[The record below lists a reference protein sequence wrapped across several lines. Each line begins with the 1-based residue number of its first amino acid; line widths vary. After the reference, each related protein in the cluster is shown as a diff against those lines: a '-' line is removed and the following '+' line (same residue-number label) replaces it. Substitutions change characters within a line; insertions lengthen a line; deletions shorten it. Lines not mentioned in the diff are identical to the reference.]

1 MEAICRDLNAEHEAL
16 EALLEKLDESQ
27 WQTMTPSPGWNI
39 KDQIRHLAY
48 FDEQA
53 ALSATDTSKFN
64 RHLEEVFGDLE
75 GWLKVLDE
83 VGRDLS
89 TEALTA
95 WWRQERKKMLDAY
108 AVLDPKTRLPW
119 YGLPMSALS
128 SATARLM
135 ETWAH
140 GQDVFD
146 TLRLKRTYTDRLR
159 HIAFLGVNTFGWSYT
174 NRGLEKPATPVRVEL
189 TAPSG
194 AVWTWGPADA
204 TNRISGPAEGFCL
217 VVAQRRHVDD
227 TGLEVIGDVARDWM
241 LKAQCFAGP
250 PTDGPKP
257 GERVFAK

>member
-1 MEAICRDLNAEHEAL
+1 MEEMCRDLNAEHEAL
-16 EALLEKLDESQ
+16 EAVLKNLDESQ

-39 KDQIRHLAY
+39 KDQVRHLAY

-53 ALSATDTSKFN
+53 ALSATDASEFT
-64 RHLEEVFGDLE
+64 RRLEEAFGDFAKF
-75 GWLKVLDE
+75 GKFLDE

-89 TEALTA
+89 PEALMA
-95 WWRQERKKMLDAY
+95 WWRQARKRLLDAY
-108 AVLDPKTRLPW
+108 SALDPKTRLPW
-119 YGLPMSALS
+119 YNLPMSALS

-146 TLRLKRTYTDRLR
+146 ALRLKRTNTDRLR
-159 HIAFLGVNTFGWSYT
+159 HIAFLGVNTFGWTYMAH
-174 NRGLEKPATPVRVEL
+174 GLEKPATEVRVEL

-217 VVAQRRHVDD
+217 VVVQRRHIDD
-227 TGLEVIGDVARDWM
+227 TQLEVVGDVARDWM

-250 PTDGPKP
+250 PTDGPKS
-257 GERVFAK
+257 GERV

>member
-1 MEAICRDLNAEHEAL
+1 METICRDLNAEHEAL
-16 EALLEKLDESQ
+16 EGVLEKLDELQ
-27 WQTMTPSPGWNI
+27 WQTMTPSAGWNI
-39 KDQIRHLAY
+39 KDQVRHLAY
-48 FDEQA
+48 FDGRA
-53 ALSATDTSKFN
+53 ALSATNASKFN

-75 GWLKVLDE
+75 GFVNVLDE

-89 TEALTA
+89 TEALMA
-95 WWRQERKKMLDAY
+95 WWRQERKNMLDAY

-140 GQDVFD
+140 AQDVFD
-146 TLRLKRTYTDRLR
+146 ALGLKRTNTDRLR

-174 NRGLEKPATPVRVEL
+174 NRGLEKPAIPVRVEL

-204 TNRISGPAEGFCL
+204 GNRINGPAEGFCL

-227 TGLEVIGDVARDWM
+227 TALEVTGDVARDWM
-241 LKAQCFAGP
+241 LNAQCFAGP
-250 PTDGPKP
+250 PTNGPKSGNFP
-257 GERVFAK
+257 KR

>member
-16 EALLEKLDESQ
+16 EAVLEKLDEPQ

-39 KDQIRHLAY
+39 KDQVRHLAY
-48 FDEQA
+48 FDERA
-53 ALSATDTSKFN
+53 ALSATNTSKFN
-64 RHLEEVFGDLE
+64 RHLEEAFGDLE
-75 GWLKVLDE
+75 RWVRVLDE

-89 TEALTA
+89 TEALMS

-108 AVLDPKTRLPW
+108 AALGPKTQLPW

-146 TLRLKRTYTDRLR
+146 ALRLKRTNSDRLR
-159 HIAFLGVNTFGWSYT
+159 HIAFLGVNTFGWTYT
-174 NRGLEKPATPVRVEL
+174 NRGLEKPATAVRVEL

-217 VVAQRRHVDD
+217 VVVQRRHMDD

-257 GERVFAK
+257 GERVFAP